1 VKNRIALAAILSA
14 LCFAT
19 TIEGSQMKHVAKGT
33 FTVQM
38 KPDGDPAT
46 SEKVTL
52 ARMTLSKKFEGDLV
66 ATGEGTMLTAMTPVE
81 GSAAYVAIE
90 RVTGTLHGKTGSF
103 VMQHMGTMNR
113 GEQSLTFVI
122 VPDSGTG
129 ELTGIA
135 NGVFRL
141 RIDNKVHYYE
151 LEYTL

>member
-1 VKNRIALAAILSA
+1 
-14 LCFAT
+14 
-19 TIEGSQMKHVAKGT
+19 
-33 FTVQM
+33 
-38 KPDGDPAT
+38 
-46 SEKVTL
+46 
-52 ARMTLSKKFEGDLV
+52 
-66 ATGEGTMLTAMTPVE
+66 
-81 GSAAYVAIE
+81 
-90 RVTGTLHGKTGSF
+90 
-103 VMQHMGTMNR
+103 MNR